1 MKWWLFCLLSLTVIV
16 IPPSHSCTFFM
27 SLMCSLASI
36 HFIFLG
42 TFSDITFLSFSEGY
56 CARIR
61 KILLFLL
68 HFCLHFIFIN
78 CPTLPCL
85 PVICFLFHWMWA
97 FSSHGVRMLN
107 EQMEGL
113 MGWID
118 WLFHFPFARVSS
130 ECVDVVIYFNSCRCI
145 ALVESSYALML
156 ILAAINRGNLHLI
169 STSILQLNHPNHYP
183 FLLTRQAIHQKKR
196 ERRKCPS

>member
-1 MKWWLFCLLSLTVIV
+1 MLSGYQRFFLPFSLSCFCVFTTDYLRYQMKWWLFCLLSLTVIV

-42 TFSDITFLSFSEGY
+42 AFSDITFLSFSGGH

-68 HFCLHFIFIN
+68 HFCFHFIFIN
-78 CPTLPCL
+78 CPTLPFL
-85 PVICFLFHWMWA
+85 PVICFLFHWIWA
-97 FSSHGVRMLN
+97 LSSHGVRMLN

-130 ECVDVVIYFNSCRCI
+130 ECVDVVIYFI
-145 ALVESSYALML
+145 VVDAL
-156 ILAAINRGNLHLI
+156 H
-169 STSILQLNHPNHYP
+169 
-183 FLLTRQAIHQKKR
+183 
-196 ERRKCPS
+196 